1 MIKVSNMER
10 TIEELN
16 ENMVENVFNIIP
28 NISDKVLDYN
38 EKNFHICDLINNNF
52 IDKRKYSSEITPA
65 LLVLSGVQSRMK
77 QQFSISEL
85 PLALTSKEVIE
96 STKIN
101 LSYDSGES
109 LLKESNIRA
118 ILGKYEQND
127 KEKIEFNNDFIKFFN
142 SVNKSYLNAA
152 NISCNIHVV
161 DCSVLD
167 VNIDN
172 ENYEGSSITHK
183 GGKKLRG
190 YKIGMIRGVT
200 NNGGVVE
207 EVCMSTAKDHDVN
220 MIDEMLRNSKYFKS
234 DDFVMLDRGFLDI
247 ELFKSLTKKGLKVI
261 IPARKNME
269 ISIEAKRLAI
279 ENNKWVKHP
288 NPKRHG
294 QDITLVS
301 GLEGCWLSE
310 KDRLKKP
317 EKLELEYKINT
328 CVIRFDKK
336 KNKDIIE
343 DEILLEDE
351 EYAYAVIMTND
362 DSLSCGE
369 IIRMYE
375 MRPEIEEDFRQLKD
389 FWGLNMYR
397 STRYHIIS
405 FITILSLL
413 GYNLYKVYTESEEGS
428 KYIGKSLIVEER
440 HGLYIVKNV
449 RTAIVTKHYFY
460 IFKEDELLDLYADL
474 DKNKRMLIKQYL
486 TL

>member
-1 MIKVSNMER
+1 M
-10 TIEELN
+10 
-16 ENMVENVFNIIP
+16 
-28 NISDKVLDYN
+28 
-38 EKNFHICDLINNNF
+38 
-52 IDKRKYSSEITPA
+52 
-65 LLVLSGVQSRMK
+65 
-77 QQFSISEL
+77 
-85 PLALTSKEVIE
+85 
-96 STKIN
+96 N
-101 LSYDSGES
+101 LSYDSKES

-118 ILGKYEQND
+118 ILSKYEQID
-127 KEKIEFNNDFIKFFN
+127 KENLEFNDEFIKFFN
-142 SVNKSYLNAA
+142 SFNKSYLKTA
-152 NISCNIHVV
+152 NIDCNIHII

-167 VNIDN
+167 VNIEN
-172 ENYEGSSITHK
+172 ENYEESSITHK

-207 EVCMSTAKDHDVN
+207 EICMSTAKDHDVK
-220 MIDEMLRNSKYFKS
+220 MIDDMLRKTEYFKK
-234 DDFVMLDRGFLDI
+234 DDFAMLDRGFLDI
-247 ELFKSLTKKGLKVI
+247 ELFKALTKKGVKVI

-269 ISIEAKRLAI
+269 ISIEAKRIAI
-279 ENNKWVKHP
+279 ENNNWIKHP
-288 NPKRHG
+288 NPKRRG

-301 GLEGCWLSE
+301 GLERCWLSE
-310 KDRLKKP
+310 KDRLKKT
-317 EKLELEYKINT
+317 EKLELDYKINT

-351 EYAYAVIMTND
+351 EYAYAIIMTND
-362 DSLSCGE
+362 ISLSCSE

-389 FWGLNMYR
+389 FWGLNAYR
-397 STRYHIIS
+397 STKYHIIS
-405 FITILSLL
+405 FIIMVSLL
-413 GYNLYKVYTESEEGS
+413 GYNLYKVFIESDEGN
-428 KYIGKSLIVEER
+428 KYIGKSLIVEEK

-460 IFKEDELLDLYADL
+460 IFQINELLDLYADL

>member
-1 MIKVSNMER
+1 MIKVSNRER

-16 ENMVENVFNIIP
+16 ENMVESVFNIIP

-96 STKIN
+96 STKMN
-101 LSYDSGES
+101 LSYNSEDTF
-109 LLKESNIRA
+109 LKESNIRA
-118 ILGKYEQND
+118 ILSKYEQND

-142 SVNKSYLNAA
+142 NINKSYLNAA
-152 NISCNIHVV
+152 NINCNIHIV

-220 MIDEMLRNSKYFKS
+220 MIDEMLRNSNYFKS

-288 NPKRHG
+288 NPKRQG

-301 GLEGCWLSE
+301 GLERCWLSE

-362 DSLSCGE
+362 VSLSCGE

-428 KYIGKSLIVEER
+428 NYIGKSLIVEER